1 MVLNFLKE
9 TDRTNMEPITLIF
22 LGGLVS
28 GVIIGDALDPIGI
41 NENDHLV
48 KECTTKTSRS
58 KIYDKD
64 LQEYINNEYVDEICI
79 GRYIPPER
87 PIINAIKNKINH

>member
-1 MVLNFLKE
+1 
-9 TDRTNMEPITLIF
+9 MEPITLIY

-28 GVIIGDALDPIGI
+28 GVIVGDAFDPIGLSKDDD
-41 NENDHLV
+41 NVVH
-48 KECTTKTSRS
+48 ECTTKTSRS

-64 LQEYINNEYVDEICI
+64 LSEYILTEYVDEICI

-87 PIINAIKNKINH
+87 PIINAIKNKITH

>member
-1 MVLNFLKE
+1 
-9 TDRTNMEPITLIF
+9 MEPITLIF

-64 LQEYINNEYVDEICI
+64 LHEYILNEYVDEICI

-87 PIINAIKNKINH
+87 PILNAIKNKITH